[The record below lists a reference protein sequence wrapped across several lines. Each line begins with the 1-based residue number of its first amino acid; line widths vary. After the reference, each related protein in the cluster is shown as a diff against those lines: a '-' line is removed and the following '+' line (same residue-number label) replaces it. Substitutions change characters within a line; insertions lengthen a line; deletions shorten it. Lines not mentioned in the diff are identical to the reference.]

1 MNINVNK
8 YKNEFS
14 EIKSIIKDIEDSNE
28 LFTALREY
36 PSIHHKNFCGNFI
49 SFLIPIFKP
58 YEYKYSLKEVI
69 QITGIKNSVL
79 YPLDIR
85 DHMVDGC
92 KFDKVLVK
100 KSFLNA
106 LGLLDKHTEIV
117 QSDIGDY
124 LMKTLPFNQWT
135 TNFILY
141 TFSDTLEYNDSNT
154 STDYELYNFYGKT
167 NEEIYKY
174 ILNFFDNTNYKK
186 IDQLNRLYE
195 LNTSIDL
202 DRVNTSIEMILKDLD
217 FLIFYICNNTTL
229 MITDPVYIFED
240 SFTGLYDLYK
250 SYMNTHEN
258 LILSNSDVFKKPFFN
273 MNNRCVVREKTERSS
288 KDLWTD
294 DIKFKISLSN
304 INIYDLNIYKS
315 YLQNFTGR
323 KYVEAI
329 DCRIVF
335 SVVIFTHFYYMGL
348 KLLEKLY
355 NDKDIIVKIK
365 FNSMDINSIYERLI
379 D

>member
-1 MNINVNK
+1 MNVNFNT

-14 EIKSIIKDIEDSNE
+14 EIKNIIKDIEDSNE

-36 PSIHHKNFCGNFI
+36 PSIHHKNFCGNLL

-58 YEYKYSLKEVI
+58 YEYKYSLREVI
-69 QITGIKNSVL
+69 KITGVKGTAL
-79 YPLDIR
+79 YPLDIH

-100 KSFLNA
+100 KSFLHA
-106 LGLLDKHTEIV
+106 LGLLDKHTKIE
-117 QSDIGDY
+117 QNDISDY

-154 STDYELYNFYGKT
+154 SRDYELYNFYGKT

-174 ILNFFDNTNYKK
+174 ILNFFDNANYKK

-217 FLIFYICNNTTL
+217 FLIFYICNETVLTTK
-229 MITDPVYIFED
+229 DPVYNFED
-240 SFTGLYDLYK
+240 NFKGLYGLYK
-250 SYMNTHEN
+250 SYMTTHEN
-258 LILSNSDVFKKPFFN
+258 PILSNSEFFKKPFCD
-273 MNNRCVVREKTERSS
+273 MNNRCVVREKAEERS

-304 INIYDLNIYKS
+304 INIYDLSIYKS

-329 DCRIVF
+329 DARIVF
-335 SVVIFTHFYYMGL
+335 SVVVFTHFYYMGL
-348 KLLEKLY
+348 KILEKIY
-355 NDKDIIVKIK
+355 TDEEIINKTKLV
-365 FNSMDINSIYERLI
+365 SMDIDSIYRRLI
-379 D
+379 N

>member
-8 YKNEFS
+8 CKNEFS
-14 EIKSIIKDIEDSNE
+14 EIKSIIKDIEDFNE

-36 PSIHHKNFCGNFI
+36 PSIHHKNFCGNLL

-58 YEYKYSLKEVI
+58 YEYKYSLREVI
-69 QITGIKNSVL
+69 KITGIKDSTL
-79 YPLDIR
+79 YSIDIH
-85 DHMVDGC
+85 DHMTDGC
-92 KFDKVLVK
+92 KFDKTLVK

-106 LGLLDKHTEIV
+106 LYLLDKHTKID
-117 QSDIGDY
+117 QNDIGDY
-124 LMKTLPFNQWT
+124 LMKTLPYNQWI

-141 TFSDTLEYNDSNT
+141 TFSDTSEYNNINT
-154 STDYELYNFYGKT
+154 SKDYEHYNFYGKT

-217 FLIFYICNNTTL
+217 FLIFYICNETITTSKPL
-229 MITDPVYIFED
+229 EYRFED
-240 SFTGLYDLYK
+240 DFKGLYGLYK
-250 SYMNTHEN
+250 LYMTTHEN
-258 LILSNSDVFKKPFFN
+258 LILSNSKVFKNPFCD
-273 MNNRCVVREKTERSS
+273 MNNRCVVREETERRS

-304 INIYDLNIYKS
+304 IDIYDLSIYKS

-329 DCRIVF
+329 DGRIVF

-355 NDKDIIVKIK
+355 NDKDIIGKIE
-365 FNSMDINSIYERLI
+365 FNSMDIDSIYRRLI